1 MSLDGAFL
9 HIVINELK
17 PLVGARVDKVYQP
30 SREEIVLSLRTFRD
44 GSRTP
49 QSSPQMPGMDAGQ
62 PRGGGSRTLQSSP
75 QMPGT
80 DAGQPKGGGRKL
92 VLSANSVS
100 ARINLTEAAF
110 ENPQQPPM
118 FCMLLRKYLGGG
130 KLTAI
135 RQDGLERIV
144 SLDFECTNEI
154 GDIVTNTLIAE
165 IMGRHSNI
173 ILVQGGR
180 VIDSIKRITDDISS
194 VRRVLPGIQYE
205 APPRQERLC
214 LLDCDVQQVL
224 DTVEGS
230 PERLCK
236 KLPAVLEGVSPVLTR
251 EIAYYCAKNTDI
263 ACNELSDSGKDRL
276 RFILNRIKAA
286 LSGGECDFTVISEF
300 SSRKKDFCFINIEQ
314 YSTAMLITHCDSANV
329 LLDGFFAGA
338 DRSERT
344 RQRAHDLLKLLMNSC
359 ERISRKLELQK
370 KELAECGER
379 EVFRVCGDLI
389 NANIWRLE
397 KGQSKAEL
405 EDFYTGEMREIKLD
419 PRLTPAQNAQK
430 YYNEYR
436 KLDTAEKKLTELI
449 AKGQQE
455 LVYIDSVF
463 DAASRTDSE
472 ADLAEIRRE
481 LREQGYLKGGVRADE
496 RVKKTSEPLKFI
508 SSDGY
513 EILVGK
519 NNKQNDLLTLKMARA
534 LDIWLHVKDI
544 PGSHV
549 IVRTADNGK
558 PFTNRTVYEAAQIA
572 AYHSKGRNS
581 SQVPVDYVIAKFVK
595 KPAGAKPGMVI
606 FTNNKTMYITPDEE
620 LVNSL
625 KQEK

>member
-9 HIVINELK
+9 HIVTNELQ

-30 SREEIVLSLRTFRD
+30 SREEIVVSLRTYRD
-44 GSRTP
+44 G
-49 QSSPQMPGMDAGQ
+49 G
-62 PRGGGSRTLQSSP
+62 
-75 QMPGT
+75 
-80 DAGQPKGGGRKL
+80 KKI

-100 ARINLTEAAF
+100 ARLNLTEAAF

-118 FCMLLRKYLGGG
+118 FCMLLRKHLGGG

-173 ILVQGGR
+173 ILVRDGR

-214 LLDCDVQQVL
+214 LLDCEVQQVL
-224 DTVEGS
+224 DAVEGS

-236 KLPAVLEGVSPVLTR
+236 KLSAVLEGVSPVLTR
-251 EIAYYCAKNTDI
+251 EIAFYCAKNTDI
-263 ACNELSDSGKDRL
+263 ACNELTDSGKDRL
-276 RFILNRIKAA
+276 RFILGRVKAA
-286 LSGGECDFTVISEF
+286 LSGGECDFTVVSEL
-300 SSRKKDFCFINIEQ
+300 SGRKKDFCFINIEQ
-314 YSTAMLITHCDSANV
+314 YSTAMLITHCDSANG
-329 LLDGFFAGA
+329 LLDSFFASA

-344 RQRAHDLLKLLMNSC
+344 RQRAHDLLKLLMNSY
-359 ERISRKLELQK
+359 ERVSRKLELQK

-397 KGQSKAEL
+397 KGQSKAQL
-405 EDFYTGEMREIKLD
+405 EDFYTGEVREIQLD
-419 PRLTPAQNAQK
+419 ARLTPAQNAQK

-455 LVYIDSVF
+455 LLYIDSVF

-481 LREQGYLKGGVRADE
+481 LREQGYLKGGIRADE
-496 RVKKTSEPLKFI
+496 RVKKTSEPLHFR
-508 SSDGY
+508 STEGF
-513 EILVGK
+513 EILVGR
-519 NNKQNDLLTLKMARA
+519 NNKQNDQLTLKTAKA
-534 LDIWLHVKDI
+534 ADIWLHTQGI
-544 PGSHV
+544 AGSHV
-549 IVRTADNGK
+549 IIRTEGRQPGEK
-558 PFTNRTVYEAAQIA
+558 TLFEAAQLA
-572 AYHSKGRNS
+572 AYHSKGRAS
-581 SQVPVDYVIAKFVK
+581 AQVPVDYTAVKFVK

-606 FTNNKTMYITPDEE
+606 FTNNRTLFVAPDEE

-625 KQEK
+625 KQAK